1 MEPGLVGGELVE
13 DEMHTEG
20 TPIFRQL
27 FAVHPFT
34 PWALSSTDLQDWR
47 CGKVAENGKTVNL

>member
-27 FAVHPFT
+27 ICCPPIHPLGSLFYRLAGLEM
-34 PWALSSTDLQDWR
+34 WKSGRERKDS
-47 CGKVAENGKTVNL
+47 